1 MAKFQDI
8 EAQSL
13 VVEGQITTGGQI
25 VAVEGHRHTVNDIDD
40 IEKYFL
46 DKLEQS
52 GGLTVN
58 NTLNFNG
65 FDVGHFLQ
73 VDSPIYNQLQQTDSI
88 PLEVINPNKD
98 MFIKLN
104 DGILLRKEVVIYLN
118 NKKIVYNKEDDTLK
132 FEDTKYLTGNNTIQL
147 LLDKEDAKY
156 LYFKT
161 NRNTMLLINNS
172 EVMQAVKATEIE
184 YNEEHFNLSKGGTFS
199 SYNFFEESR
208 EELPIPFII
217 GKTLPIKL
225 KYYQKMNIENLEYF
239 MMPKKNI
246 ALVFI
251 HKDESINALYTDK
264 ESYTYTYDIP
274 ENSIS
279 ISEIECIGA
288 NQIKLSD
295 EFKDS
300 LDAVYL
306 FTSTVLE
313 DSPDSNTIG
322 FIPNSEA
329 INDLTPY
336 LRTISLTDSQKEFLN
351 VFKELYFMQSKDIEE
366 NNTILNTIMADKLTT
381 VNGIQFHAG
390 DNITITAKANGGNAD
405 TIGNLTPNNFL
416 LKEDAIDTDGKI
428 ARFNSHG
435 HLVYPDGH
443 EEWIE

>member
-172 EVMQAVKATEIE
+172 EVMQAVKAT
-184 YNEEHFNLSKGGTFS
+184 
-199 SYNFFEESR
+199 
-208 EELPIPFII
+208 
-217 GKTLPIKL
+217 
-225 KYYQKMNIENLEYF
+225 
-239 MMPKKNI
+239 
-246 ALVFI
+246 
-251 HKDESINALYTDK
+251 
-264 ESYTYTYDIP
+264 
-274 ENSIS
+274 
-279 ISEIECIGA
+279 
-288 NQIKLSD
+288 
-295 EFKDS
+295 
-300 LDAVYL
+300 
-306 FTSTVLE
+306 
-313 DSPDSNTIG
+313 
-322 FIPNSEA
+322 
-329 INDLTPY
+329 
-336 LRTISLTDSQKEFLN
+336 
-351 VFKELYFMQSKDIEE
+351 
-366 NNTILNTIMADKLTT
+366 
-381 VNGIQFHAG
+381 
-390 DNITITAKANGGNAD
+390 
-405 TIGNLTPNNFL
+405 
-416 LKEDAIDTDGKI
+416 
-428 ARFNSHG
+428 
-435 HLVYPDGH
+435 
-443 EEWIE
+443 

>member
-1 MAKFQDI
+1 
-8 EAQSL
+8 
-13 VVEGQITTGGQI
+13 
-25 VAVEGHRHTVNDIDD
+25 
-40 IEKYFL
+40 
-46 DKLEQS
+46 
-52 GGLTVN
+52 
-58 NTLNFNG
+58 
-65 FDVGHFLQ
+65 
-73 VDSPIYNQLQQTDSI
+73 
-88 PLEVINPNKD
+88 
-98 MFIKLN
+98 
-104 DGILLRKEVVIYLN
+104 
-118 NKKIVYNKEDDTLK
+118 
-132 FEDTKYLTGNNTIQL
+132 
-147 LLDKEDAKY
+147 
-156 LYFKT
+156 
-161 NRNTMLLINNS
+161 
-172 EVMQAVKATEIE
+172 
-184 YNEEHFNLSKGGTFS
+184 
-199 SYNFFEESR
+199 
-208 EELPIPFII
+208 
-217 GKTLPIKL
+217 
-225 KYYQKMNIENLEYF
+225 MNIENLEYF

-366 NNTILNTIMADKLTT
+366 NNTLLNTIMADKLTT